1 MSDFNVDKVRMQF
14 PLLNKILESKSKPI
28 VYLDSAATSHKP
40 QSVINAVSNYYES
53 QNSNV
58 HRSAHYLAAIATQ
71 EFENT
76 RVKAQKFLNAKSS
89 SEVIF
94 TKGVTEAINL
104 VANSFS
110 KAYLKAGDEVLI
122 TQMEHHAN
130 IVPWQML
137 QEQMG
142 IVLKYIP
149 FNKKGE
155 LDLDLDKY
163 FTDKTKLFCVTAMS
177 NALGTIN
184 PIAKLIEY
192 SHDRD
197 VPVLVDGAQSAVHG
211 PVDVQALD
219 CDFFVC
225 SSHKMYGPTG
235 VGVLYGK
242 EKWLDKMPPYQTGG
256 EMIEHVSFTKTTFAD
271 LPHKFEAGTPNIAGV
286 IGFGAALDFMN
297 SIDLNKARAHE
308 DELLKYGTLK
318 LSEFENL
325 KIIGTAPNKG
335 PLISFIF
342 DDIHANDIGSI
353 VDECGVAVRVGHH
366 CAMPAME
373 AFGVGSTV
381 RASFSMYNTKE
392 DIDFLVAAL
401 HEVRKIFA

>member
-1 MSDFNVDKVRMQF
+1 
-14 PLLNKILESKSKPI
+14 
-28 VYLDSAATSHKP
+28 
-40 QSVINAVSNYYES
+40 
-53 QNSNV
+53 
-58 HRSAHYLAAIATQ
+58 
-71 EFENT
+71 
-76 RVKAQKFLNAKSS
+76 
-89 SEVIF
+89 
-94 TKGVTEAINL
+94 
-104 VANSFS
+104 
-110 KAYLKAGDEVLI
+110 
-122 TQMEHHAN
+122 
-130 IVPWQML
+130 
-137 QEQMG
+137 
-142 IVLKYIP
+142 
-149 FNKKGE
+149 
-155 LDLDLDKY
+155 
-163 FTDKTKLFCVTAMS
+163 
-177 NALGTIN
+177 
-184 PIAKLIEY
+184 
-192 SHDRD
+192 
-197 VPVLVDGAQSAVHG
+197 
-211 PVDVQALD
+211 
-219 CDFFVC
+219 
-225 SSHKMYGPTG
+225 
-235 VGVLYGK
+235 
-242 EKWLDKMPPYQTGG
+242 MPPYQTGG